1 MSEIRLFNKSLINI
15 VFIRFLAAEYGTQR
29 SASAA
34 RAAAMWS
41 CFVARPQTI
50 PDGIEV
56 KTSGIVRC
64 VPETA
69 LWSARTFRPCR
80 CWLHRYL
87 MYEHSKRIT
96 LHGSFFNSIS
106 TYINSYYYIFILTT
120 KKIALMRIIITLSLD
135 ATFRKEGKLTQ
146 QVLLRKR
153 PDHLRLVWF
162 SCDRSRRA
170 RASREAAAAGP
181 PWGPRR
187 ARAASRHMPGGRG
200 APPACT
206 SRERARDYRQLW
218 ATSLRRPSQPVLLEL
233 RSARNWR
240 SVPVATAEP
249 RRTPAAPP
257 AWRPRSPSS
266 HAHSLGQ
273 TDFEPTSYWFRF
285 RTLTKH
291 RIVHYYSLI
300 CIV

>member
-1 MSEIRLFNKSLINI
+1 
-15 VFIRFLAAEYGTQR
+15 
-29 SASAA
+29 
-34 RAAAMWS
+34 
-41 CFVARPQTI
+41 
-50 PDGIEV
+50 
-56 KTSGIVRC
+56 
-64 VPETA
+64 
-69 LWSARTFRPCR
+69 
-80 CWLHRYL
+80 
-87 MYEHSKRIT
+87 
-96 LHGSFFNSIS
+96 
-106 TYINSYYYIFILTT
+106 
-120 KKIALMRIIITLSLD
+120 MRNIIITLSLD

-240 SVPVATAEP
+240 AVRAG
-249 RRTPAAPP
+249 RHCRAPTNTS
-257 AWRPRSPSS
+257 RSPRLASPVPLIPRPL
-266 HAHSLGQ
+266 AW
-273 TDFEPTSYWFRF
+273 TDWLWTDVLLIQIPYFNKTQYCTLLFSYM
-285 RTLTKH
+285 
-291 RIVHYYSLI
+291 YSLSKYG
-300 CIV
+300 